1 MKQVIQQV
9 QRVSVTDR
17 LLGLLAQEA
26 LIELFTCKQIK
37 ATMMISNFTS
47 VPSWCLMLSY
57 FDGAVLVFSPMSE
70 VRT

>member
-1 MKQVIQQV
+1 MLA
-9 QRVSVTDR
+9 VTDR
-17 LLGLLAQEA
+17 LLGLLAREV

-37 ATMMISNFTS
+37 ATMTIPTFTL